1 MLMCWDRIILCENTG
16 LEPVR
21 EEAFETEDS
30 YYRIYLYRIMEK

>member
-1 MLMCWDRIILCENTG
+1 
-16 LEPVR
+16 VR